1 MQDHPT
7 SSEPEFHPIPGQPAE
22 SRSPHADSAAESL
35 VDTDDAANSSGG
47 QSVWTKVCSKC
58 SVQATVSG
66 NYCPNCGSAY
76 GSRKRFKPSKKVVLL
91 AAAVIVLGAVGTG
104 TVLGV
109 QNAQAVAAEEEADRK
124 AKAAAAAAAKE
135 EARLQEEAEAQDA
148 AERAIRGVIVT
159 GLEEAVQKD
168 AEKRVGEGRL
178 DGPIQ
183 RTECTPLGGGSMDD
197 LTAITGT
204 FECIA
209 VNEKRDDGS
218 ESGYVF
224 SATVN
229 WDSASYSWHLGR

>member
-1 MQDHPT
+1 MQDQSNISDP
-7 SSEPEFHPIPGQPAE
+7 
-22 SRSPHADSAAESL
+22 ESL
-35 VDTDDAANSSGG
+35 PNPGRSGELSSPDADTSAVLPAPTEGSGSL
-47 QSVWTKVCSKC
+47 QATQTAWTKVCSKC

-66 NYCPNCGSAY
+66 DYCPNCGSAY
-76 GSRKRFKPSKKVVLL
+76 GSRKRFKPSKKVILL
-91 AAAVIVLGAVGTG
+91 TAAVIVLGAAG
-104 TVLGV
+104 TVTVLSV

-124 AKAAAAAAAKE
+124 SRAAAAAAAKE
-135 EARLQEEAEAQDA
+135 EARLQEEAEAQDT